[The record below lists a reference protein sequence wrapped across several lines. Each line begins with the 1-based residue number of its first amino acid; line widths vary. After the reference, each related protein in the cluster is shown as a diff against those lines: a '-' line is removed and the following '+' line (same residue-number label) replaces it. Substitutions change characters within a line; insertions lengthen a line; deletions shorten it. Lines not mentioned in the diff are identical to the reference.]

1 MNIVVI
7 DGMGG
12 GVGSRLVSLLKEEL
26 PPDIEIF
33 GLGTNALATA
43 AMLKKG
49 ANKGATGENAI
60 VVNVQKADIV
70 VGALSIAIPNELF
83 GEVTTKMVEA
93 ISNSNAIKVLIPIMP
108 DNYRIVALEDK
119 PLLLQLKEAV
129 DRIKKELKL
138 GS

>member
-1 MNIVVI
+1 MNIAII

-26 PPDIEIF
+26 PSNIELF

-60 VVNVQKADIV
+60 VVNVQKADII
-70 VGALSIAIPNELF
+70 VGALSIAIPNEMF
-83 GEVTTKMVEA
+83 GEVTVKMVEA
-93 ISNSNAIKVLIPIMP
+93 ISNSDAVKILIPIMP
-108 DNYRIVALEDK
+108 DNYHIVALENK

-129 DRIKKELKL
+129 DRIKIELNL
-138 GS
+138 G